1 MASRGVLRTVPD
13 TNVVLAAEISPGPK
27 NPSAECFDRWKKREF
42 LILYSEDTLT
52 FPAAGQAK

>member
-27 NPSAECFDRWKKREF
+27 SPSAECFDRWKKREF